1 MIEMN
6 GKILYEAPA
15 VEVVEVV
22 KIESVILA
30 GSKPDYYPEEW

>member
-1 MIEMN
+1 MIETN
-6 GKILYEAPA
+6 DKLLYEAPA
-15 VEVVEVV
+15 VEVVVV